1 MGQVIAALERR
12 LERETQP
19 LIHWLFLL
27 RGLRE
32 RRVFT
37 RGTRTGCI
45 IAVQPD
51 RAPA

>member
-32 RRVFT
+32 RRTFT
-37 RGTRTGCI
+37 WGTWTGCI
-45 IAVQPD
+45 ITAQPGRD
-51 RAPA
+51 PV